1 MTCATCAVRIERVL
15 GRHGAVESAS
25 VNLAGASALVRLTE
39 PVDPAQLAQA
49 VAKIGYEIRPIEP
62 QEPSRDMV
70 DHYHDDE
77 AVQWR
82 RFWQAAALTL
92 PAMLLAMFGPDET
105 WNRLSQGLLVTP
117 VTTWLGW
124 QFHRVAIKQTRS
136 LSANMDTLISLGSLS
151 AYFYS
156 IWALVAGRPIFFETA
171 GVIITL
177 ITLGRAFEARAK
189 GRASNAVHR
198 LVELGAKNARI
209 LAGDK
214 TLMVPIEK
222 VALDDV
228 MLVAPGEKLPT
239 DGLVLDG
246 ISSVDESMLTGESVP
261 VDKAPGDGVYGATVN
276 QGGQLTV
283 KATAVGS
290 NTALAAIAR
299 AVQEAQGS
307 KAPIQR
313 LADRISSVFVP
324 LVIVIALTTTT
335 VWLLTGA
342 ELGTAVQAGL
352 AVLIIAC
359 PCALG
364 LATPTAVMV
373 GSGRGAELG
382 ILYKRAEVFE
392 GARQVTAV
400 LFDKTG
406 TLTTGVMTLSDVVTD
421 EDPHEFL
428 HLAASLEAAS
438 GHPIGKAVALGA
450 DSRDIQYGRA
460 ENLESHA
467 GLGITGR
474 VDGLSLTIGK
484 PGLLESRGL
493 LPNAKWSAAM
503 QHMESEGK
511 TAFLVGWDGNT
522 RGVIAVADELRP
534 GAAEAVARLSAN
546 KIKSVMV
553 TGDNRAT
560 AEQIASLVN
569 ISEVESEVLPT
580 DKAEIVI
587 KHQDRGGSV
596 AFVGDGI
603 NDAVALTVADL
614 GMAIGSGTDVALE
627 AGEVVL
633 LNDDPRL
640 VPTAIDL
647 AAAAF
652 ATIKQNLFWAFAY
665 NGAAIPLAALGFLNP
680 MVAAGAMALSSVS
693 VVLNA
698 LRLRRFAP
706 FWA

>member
-1 MTCATCAVRIERVL
+1 M
-15 GRHGAVESAS
+15 
-25 VNLAGASALVRLTE
+25 
-39 PVDPAQLAQA
+39 
-49 VAKIGYEIRPIEP
+49 
-62 QEPSRDMV
+62 
-70 DHYHDDE
+70 
-77 AVQWR
+77 
-82 RFWQAAALTL
+82 
-92 PAMLLAMFGPDET
+92 
-105 WNRLSQGLLVTP
+105 
-117 VTTWLGW
+117 
-124 QFHRVAIKQTRS
+124 
-136 LSANMDTLISLGSLS
+136 
-151 AYFYS
+151 
-156 IWALVAGRPIFFETA
+156 
-171 GVIITL
+171 
-177 ITLGRAFEARAK
+177 
-189 GRASNAVHR
+189 
-198 LVELGAKNARI
+198 
-209 LAGDK
+209 
-214 TLMVPIEK
+214 
-222 VALDDV
+222 
-228 MLVAPGEKLPT
+228 
-239 DGLVLDG
+239 
-246 ISSVDESMLTGESVP
+246 
-261 VDKAPGDGVYGATVN
+261 
-276 QGGQLTV
+276 
-283 KATAVGS
+283 
-290 NTALAAIAR
+290 
-299 AVQEAQGS
+299 
-307 KAPIQR
+307 
-313 LADRISSVFVP
+313 
-324 LVIVIALTTTT
+324 
-335 VWLLTGA
+335 
-342 ELGTAVQAGL
+342 
-352 AVLIIAC
+352 
-359 PCALG
+359 
-364 LATPTAVMV
+364 
-373 GSGRGAELG
+373 
-382 ILYKRAEVFE
+382 FE

-627 AGEVVL
+627 AGRGGASQRRPTIGAHGHRSCRSHLRDYQAKPVL
-633 LNDDPRL
+633 GVRL
-640 VPTAIDL
+640 QRCRHPARCSRIPQPHGRRGGHGL
-647 AAAAF
+647 IIGLGRPQRAEAA
-652 ATIKQNLFWAFAY
+652 TLRS
-665 NGAAIPLAALGFLNP
+665 LLGLKGLEH
-680 MVAAGAMALSSVS
+680 MCVGL
-693 VVLNA
+693 
-698 LRLRRFAP
+698 
-706 FWA
+706 